1 MSFVKRFQDSL
12 ESLHSLPEDACYV
25 VAYSGGVDSHVLL
38 YCCKQLNLPVRA
50 VHVHHGLQR
59 VADDWVNH
67 CQAICNVL
75 DTRLD
80 VLYVD
85 AQAVLGQS
93 PEEAARSVRY
103 KALQDNLIDNDCL
116 ITAQHL
122 NDQAETLLLQLF
134 RTAST
139 AGLAAMPASRQF
151 GDHFHL
157 RPLLSFSREDI
168 ESFAKANDLHW
179 IEDPSNDD
187 VQFDRNFIRKDLLPM
202 LEERWPEIIGQ
213 LSTVASLQS
222 KNLRV
227 LEDMAAIDLANA
239 ITLSVFQSR
248 TRVYDELSVLS
259 IPALKELSS
268 ARLLNVLRYWILKIT
283 KEHAAK
289 TSPTRNLLEEIEKTL
304 INSQADANPVIVF
317 AGFEFRKYQDDL
329 YLLKQAVDKNLKEE
343 LIKDVDWNTSLPL
356 TLSSLN
362 IRLKALKTAG
372 KGLKQSL
379 LEEPLKICFR
389 KGGEKFH
396 PVERKHSQSLKK
408 LLQEA
413 NVPPWQRDVIPL
425 LYFEDELIAVVG
437 LWVSKK
443 YAVNENAWVV
453 DIEKW

>member
-25 VAYSGGVDSHVLL
+25 VAYSGGIDSHVLL

-67 CQAICNVL
+67 CQAICNAL

-151 GDHFHL
+151 GDHLHL

-187 VQFDRNFIRKDLLPM
+187 VQFDRNFIRKNLLPM
-202 LEERWPEIIGQ
+202 LEERWSEIIGQ

-239 ITLSVFQSR
+239 TTLSVLQSR

-268 ARLLNVLRYWILKIT
+268 ARLLNVLRYWILKTT
-283 KEHAAK
+283 KEHTAK

-304 INSQADANPVIVF
+304 ISSQADANPVIAF

-329 YLLKQAVDKNLKEE
+329 YLLKLTVDKNFKEE
-343 LIKDVDWNTSLPL
+343 LIKDVDWNASLPL
-356 TLSSLN
+356 TLSFLN
-362 IRLKALKTAG
+362 TNLKAIHAMDE
-372 KGLKQSL
+372 GLPQSL
-379 LEEPLKICFR
+379 LNESLRIHFR

-396 PVERKHSQSLKK
+396 PADRQHSQSLKK

-413 NVPPWQRDVIPL
+413 NVPPWQRDIIPL
-425 LYFEDELIAVVG
+425 LYFGDELIAVVG
-437 LWVSKK
+437 FWVSKK